1 MKKSHLALNALL
13 ALLMLGSGACA
24 KKEQLVIFAT
34 ARSQGR
40 LWAREEPALGG
51 KTGGGFAVFK
61 KLYDAEQRPKLAV
74 DAGNWF
80 SATPEGWLTR
90 GRSTMACLNAVPYS
104 AAAVGLEDLTLTLPE
119 LQKLAGSSTIPLLA
133 SNLYLKNNKKPDF
146 LLSHAIVLAGGR
158 KIGFFSAVISSPA
171 KPNRP
176 KYLANY
182 KLEKETYE
190 AERAVKALRDGG
202 AQVIVMLLGIN
213 PREKAAPEFF
223 RNLLSKGP
231 RIDLVIT
238 DEPSIIK
245 PFKVNRT
252 WVAGAGLELASAARF
267 TLDLDPST
275 GRMTGLDWDRLPLL
289 AAKYGEDLGMLDI
302 IAGYRKSAAAHFA
315 KRVGFLTE
323 ALPLREN
330 GVSPAADFA
339 SDCMKRWAR
348 TNAAILSLSEPAAGF
363 SSGTVTVGSLYSA
376 FPLDSSI
383 VFVKIRGDDL
393 ERALGGLQPGEIS
406 VSGLKLFL
414 KDGVLEHAESDS
426 GPLVPAKVYHLAV
439 PDSLVGGRDNSLLSS
454 AMEFS
459 NSRRYLREVIGWCL
473 SRQKSYGRPEG
484 GRIVRA
490 EGN

>member
-1 MKKSHLALNALL
+1 MKRTSRTGNALL
-13 ALLMLGSGACA
+13 ALLLLGAGACA

-40 LWAREEPALGG
+40 LWAREEPAAGG
-51 KTGGGFAVFK
+51 KLTGGFAVFK
-61 KLYDAEQRPKLAV
+61 KLYDEEKRPKLAV
-74 DAGNWF
+74 DLGNWF
-80 SATPEGWLTR
+80 SVTPEGWLTR

-104 AAAVGLEDLTLTLPE
+104 AAAAGIEDLTLAPAE
-119 LQKLAGSSTIPLLA
+119 LQKLAEASAIPLLA
-133 SNLYLKNNKKPDF
+133 SNLYLKNNKKPGF
-146 LLSHAIVLAGGR
+146 LLSSVVAQAGGR
-158 KIGFFSAVISSPA
+158 KIGFFSAIISSPS

-176 KYLANY
+176 KYLAHY

-190 AERAVKALRDGG
+190 MEKAVKSLRDGG

-213 PREKAAPEFF
+213 PKEKAAPEFF
-223 RNLLSKGP
+223 RNLLAKGP

-238 DEPSIIK
+238 DEPSIKK
-245 PFKVNRT
+245 PFRVGRT
-252 WVAGAGLELASAARF
+252 WVAGAGLEMAAAARF
-267 TLDLDPST
+267 TLDLDPA
-275 GRMTGLDWDRLPLL
+275 GRMTDLDWDRLPLL
-289 AAKYGEDLGMLDI
+289 AAKYGEDKGVLDI
-302 IAGYRKSAAAHFA
+302 IAGYRKAAAAHFS
-315 KRVGFLTE
+315 KKVGFLTE

-339 SDCMKRWAR
+339 SDCMKRWSR
-348 TNAAILSLSEPAAGF
+348 SNAAILSLSEPAAGF

-393 ERALGGLQPGEIS
+393 ERALGALQPGEIS

-414 KDGVLEHAESDS
+414 KDGVLDRVESDG

-439 PDSLVGGRDNSLLSS
+439 PDSLVGTRENSLLSS

-459 NSRRYLREVIGWCL
+459 NSRRYLREVVGWCF
-473 SRQKSYGRPEG
+473 SRQKAYGRPEG
-484 GRIVRA
+484 GRIVKA

>member
-1 MKKSHLALNALL
+1 MNKTCRAANLLL
-13 ALLMLGSGACA
+13 ALLMLGAGACA

-34 ARSQGR
+34 ARTQGR

-51 KTGGGFAVFK
+51 KVAGGFAVFK
-61 KLYDAEQRPKLAV
+61 KLYDAETRPKLAV

-104 AAAVGLEDLTLTLPE
+104 AAAVGMEELTLSPQE
-119 LQKLAGSSTIPLLA
+119 LQKLAEASSLPVLA
-133 SNLYLKNNKKPDF
+133 SNLYLKTNKKPDF
-146 LLSHAIVLAGGR
+146 LRSQVVVLAGG
-158 KIGFFSAVISSPA
+158 KKVGLFSVVIPSPG
-171 KPNRP
+171 KPNRS

-190 AERAVKALRDGG
+190 TEKAVKALRDGG
-202 AQVIVMLLGIN
+202 AQIIVMLLGVN
-213 PREKAAPEFF
+213 PKEKAAPEFF
-223 RNLLSKGP
+223 RNFLAKGP

-238 DEPSIIK
+238 DEPTVKK

-252 WVAGAGLELASAARF
+252 WVAGAGLEMAYAARL
-267 TLDLDPST
+267 TLDLEQTS
-275 GRMTGLDWDRLPLL
+275 GRMTGLHWDKLPLL
-289 AAKYGEDLGMLDI
+289 AGKYGEDRGLLDI
-302 IAGYRKSAAAHFA
+302 ISGYRKAAAAHFA
-315 KRVGFLTE
+315 KKVGFLTE
-323 ALPLREN
+323 ALPLREK
-330 GVSPAADFA
+330 GASPAADFA

-348 TNAAILSLSEPAAGF
+348 TNAAILSLSEPASGF

-414 KDGVLEHAESDS
+414 KDGVLERAESD
-426 GPLVPAKVYHLAV
+426 GAPLVPAKVYHLAV
-439 PDSLVGGRDNSLLSS
+439 PDSLVGNRENSLLSS

-459 NSRRYLREVIGWCL
+459 NSRRYLREVIGWCF
-473 SRQKSYGRPEG
+473 SRQKAYGRPEG
-484 GRIVRA
+484 GRIVKA